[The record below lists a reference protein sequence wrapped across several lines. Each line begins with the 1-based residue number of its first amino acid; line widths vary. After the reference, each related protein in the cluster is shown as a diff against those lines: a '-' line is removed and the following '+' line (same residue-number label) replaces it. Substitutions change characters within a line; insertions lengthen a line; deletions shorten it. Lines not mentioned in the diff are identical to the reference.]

1 MNLYL
6 KNTLEMVRNNVT
18 MFQKKITMNNR
29 RGVSN
34 IIGSLI
40 VLAIVAS
47 VGSVI
52 LFQGLN
58 QINAFNYDL
67 TIHEKERVNEL
78 REDILFE
85 HVRFDPDA
93 VLPDGNNLHIFLAN
107 IGTVDTTIASV
118 TVVRIDT
125 QELIFSREIPDSTE
139 AYIAIEDHTEIILTD
154 NANFLPPFLVWADD
168 TYGPGTNYKITVGT
182 AKGNFFS
189 TIVEPY
195 NT

>member
-1 MNLYL
+1 MM
-6 KNTLEMVRNNVT
+6 T
-18 MFQKKITMNNR
+18 QKFDFKKR
-29 RGVSN
+29 RAVSN

-67 TIHEKERVNEL
+67 TLHQEERVNEL
-78 REDILFE
+78 REDIIFE
-85 HVRFDPDA
+85 HVRFDPNVA
-93 VLPDGNNLHIFLAN
+93 LPDGDNLHLYLAN
-107 IGTVDTTIASV
+107 IGTVDTTIVSV
-118 TVVRIDT
+118 TVVKIQS
-125 QELIFSREIPDSTE
+125 QELIFSRVVPAADE
-139 AYIAIEDHTEIILTD
+139 AYIAIEDHTEIILD
-154 NANFLPPFLVWADD
+154 GAMLGVFPDDVWSGGL
-168 TYGPGTNYKITVGT
+168 YGPGFNYKVTVGT